1 MRRSKRIL
9 TVLAWVLLL
18 VCAVICITT
27 WLYWGNTTVGLT
39 EITVTSDQLPE
50 AFDGFRIAQ
59 ISDLHNAQFGEGN
72 EELLEILRGANPDMI
87 AFTGDIIDY
96 RTPDL
101 SAVLDFAAKAAQIA
115 PCYYITGNHEYGAA
129 EFSKLEAGLADAGV
143 VVLRNRAAVLL
154 RGEAYIR
161 LIGMDDYAF
170 FDSRSGEVNIARMK
184 DRLSYFLKDGYN
196 VLLCHR
202 CELFPRFQ
210 EMDIDLVLA
219 GHAHGGQVRL
229 PFVGGLYAP
238 DQAWFPEYDAGL
250 YTQEQMHMVV
260 SRGLGSSKIPLRVN
274 NRPEVVIITLTNS

>member
-1 MRRSKRIL
+1 MGKCKRIL
-9 TVLAWVLLL
+9 AVLALVLFL
-18 VCAVICITT
+18 VCAVIGITA
-27 WLYWGNTTVGLT
+27 WLNWGNTTVEVT

-72 EELLEILRGANPDMI
+72 EELLEILQAANPDMI

-115 PCYYITGNHEYGAA
+115 PCYYITGNHEYVAA
-129 EFSKLEAGLADAGV
+129 EFLKLEAGLVDAGV

-161 LIGMDDYAF
+161 LVGMDDYSF
-170 FDSRSGEVNIARMK
+170 FGSRSGEVNVAKMK
-184 DRLSYFLKDGYN
+184 GRLSYMLKEGYN
-196 VLLCHR
+196 ILLCHR
-202 CELFPRFQ
+202 CELFPRFE
-210 EMDIDLVLA
+210 EMDVDLILA
-219 GHAHGGQVRL
+219 GHAHGGQIRI

-238 DQAWFPEYDAGL
+238 DQGFFPEYDAGI
-250 YTQEQMHMVV
+250 YTLGQMHMVV

-274 NRPEVVIITLTNS
+274 NRPEVVIITLTND